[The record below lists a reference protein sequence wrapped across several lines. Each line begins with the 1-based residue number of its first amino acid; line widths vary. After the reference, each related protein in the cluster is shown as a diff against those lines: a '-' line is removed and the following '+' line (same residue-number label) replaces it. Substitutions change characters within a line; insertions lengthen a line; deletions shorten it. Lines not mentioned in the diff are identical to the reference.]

1 MIATVNNVSYFP
13 SLVRE
18 GEGFEVISGAMDYE
32 AAARKLIVYSQGLAK
47 GSLGTARSL
56 AVGEAPV
63 LQYLSDKGTAMNPS
77 VLADTLG
84 YTRPR
89 MTRILD
95 SLVYKGYV
103 ERRNDE
109 KDRRKVLVSATPAGV
124 EHAKRQG
131 DSGIAAVAQQLSAL
145 GDEGA
150 RDLMNVLEKAYSITY
165 DREPF
170 ERPRKKRRE

>member
-1 MIATVNNVSYFP
+1 M
-13 SLVRE
+13 
-18 GEGFEVISGAMDYE
+18 
-32 AAARKLIVYSQGLAK
+32 YSQGLAK

-63 LQYLSDKGTAMNPS
+63 LQYLSDKGEAMTPS
-77 VLADTLG
+77 VLADPQA

-95 SLVYKGYV
+95 ALVFKRYV

-109 KDRRKVLVSATPAGV
+109 NDRRRVLVSATPAGM

-131 DSGIAAVAQQLSAL
+131 DNSVSAVAQQLATL
-145 GDEGA
+145 GDDSA
-150 RDLMNVLEKAYSITY
+150 RELVNVLEKAYSITY

-170 ERPRKKRRE
+170 ETKPKKRRRAD

>member
-1 MIATVNNVSYFP
+1 MIATVNDVSYCP
-13 SLVRE
+13 GTEL
-18 GEGFEVISGAMDYE
+18 EVGGVGVLKGAMDYE

-63 LQYLSDKGTAMNPS
+63 LQYLCDKGTAMNPS

-95 SLVYKGYV
+95 SLVFKGYV
-103 ERRNDE
+103 ERKNDE
-109 KDRRKVLVSATPAGV
+109 NDRRKVLVSATPEGV
-124 EHAKRQG
+124 EHARRQG
-131 DSGIAAVAQQLSAL
+131 DNSVAAVADQLAAL
-145 GDEGA
+145 GDDGA
-150 RDLMNVLEKAYSITY
+150 RELVNVLEKAYSIPY

-170 ERPRKKRRE
+170 EKSKKPRK

>member
-1 MIATVNNVSYFP
+1 MIATVNDVSYYP
-13 SLVRE
+13 SPERE
-18 GEGFEVISGAMDYE
+18 GVGFEVMLGAMDYE

-63 LQYLSDKGTAMNPS
+63 LQYLCDKGTAMNPS

-103 ERRNDE
+103 ERKNDE
-109 KDRRKVLVSATPAGV
+109 NDRRKVLVSATPAGV

-131 DSGIAAVAQQLSAL
+131 DNSVNAVAEQLASL
-145 GDEGA
+145 GDDSA
-150 RDLMNVLEKAYSITY
+150 RELVNVLEKAYSITY

-170 ERPRKKRRE
+170 EKSKKKRRE

>member
-1 MIATVNNVSYFP
+1 
-13 SLVRE
+13 
-18 GEGFEVISGAMDYE
+18 MDYE
-32 AAARKLIVYSQGLAK
+32 EAARRLIVYSQGLAK

-63 LQYLSDKGTAMNPS
+63 LQYLSDKNEAMNPS

-95 SLVYKGYV
+95 SLVSKGFV
-103 ERRNDE
+103 ERKNDE
-109 KDRRKVLVSATPAGV
+109 ADRRKVLVRVTPEGM
-124 EHAKRQG
+124 EHAKQQG
-131 DSGIAAVAQQLSAL
+131 DSSVNAVAKQLSAL
-145 GDEGA
+145 GDESA
-150 RDLMNVLEKAYSITY
+150 RELINVLEKAYSITY

-170 ERPRKKRRE
+170 EKPKRKRRRA

>member
-13 SLVRE
+13 SPVRE

-109 KDRRKVLVSATPAGV
+109 KDRRKVLVSLTKAGRAAYRSHRLFHRTMV
-124 EHAKRQG
+124 E
-131 DSGIAAVAQQLSAL
+131 SAL
-145 GDEGA
+145 EGLSDEEELVLA
-150 RDLMNVLEKAYSITY
+150 RSLNKVKRFFDEQA
-165 DREPF
+165 REQQAAS
-170 ERPRKKRRE
+170 

>member
-1 MIATVNNVSYFP
+1 
-13 SLVRE
+13 
-18 GEGFEVISGAMDYE
+18 MDYE
-32 AAARKLIVYSQGLAK
+32 DAARRLIVYSQGLAK

-63 LQYLSDKGTAMNPS
+63 LQYLSDKGGQINPS

-84 YTRPR
+84 YSRPR

-95 SLVYKGYV
+95 SLVSKGFV

-109 KDRRKVLVSATPAGV
+109 NDRRKVLVSATEEGIR
-124 EHAKRQG
+124 HAKEQ
-131 DSGIAAVAQQLSAL
+131 DESSVNAVAKQLSAL
-145 GDEGA
+145 GDESA
-150 RDLMNVLEKAYSITY
+150 LELINVLEKAYSITY

-170 ERPRKKRRE
+170 GKPNRKRRNT

>member
-1 MIATVNNVSYFP
+1 
-13 SLVRE
+13 
-18 GEGFEVISGAMDYE
+18 MDYE
-32 AAARKLIVYSQGLAK
+32 EAARRLIVYSQGLAK

-63 LQYLSDKGTAMNPS
+63 LQYLADQGTEMNPS

-95 SLVYKGYV
+95 SLVSKGYV
-103 ERRNDE
+103 ERKNDE
-109 KDRRKVLVSATPAGV
+109 RDRRKVLVRVTPEGV
-124 EHAKRQG
+124 EHSKKQG
-131 DSGIAAVAQQLSAL
+131 ESSVAAVAQQLSAL
-145 GDEGA
+145 GDSSA
-150 RDLMNVLEKAYSITY
+150 RELLNVLEKAYSITY

-170 ERPRKKRRE
+170 EKPKRKKNRS

>member
-1 MIATVNNVSYFP
+1 
-13 SLVRE
+13 
-18 GEGFEVISGAMDYE
+18 MDYE

-63 LQYLSDKGTAMNPS
+63 LQYLSDKGTEMNPS

-95 SLVYKGYV
+95 SLVAKGFV
-103 ERRNDE
+103 ERKNDE
-109 KDRRKVLVSATPAGV
+109 NDRRKVLVSATPAGV
-124 EHAKRQG
+124 EHAKKQG
-131 DSGIAAVAQQLSAL
+131 ESSVDAVAQQLSAL
-145 GDEGA
+145 GDSSA
-150 RDLMNVLEKAYSITY
+150 RELINVLEKAYSITY

-170 ERPRKKRRE
+170 EESKGRRKSNRR

>member
-1 MIATVNNVSYFP
+1 
-13 SLVRE
+13 
-18 GEGFEVISGAMDYE
+18 MDYE

-63 LQYLSDKGTAMNPS
+63 LQYLSDKGTEMNPS

-95 SLVYKGYV
+95 SLVSKGYV
-103 ERRNDE
+103 ERKNDE
-109 KDRRKVLVSATPAGV
+109 NDRRKVLVRATPEGV
-124 EHAKRQG
+124 EYAHKQG
-131 DSGIAAVAQQLSAL
+131 ESSVNAVANQLSSL
-145 GDEGA
+145 GDKSAQE
-150 RDLMNVLEKAYSITY
+150 LLNVLEKAYSITY

-170 ERPRKKRRE
+170 EKPKKRRARDRS